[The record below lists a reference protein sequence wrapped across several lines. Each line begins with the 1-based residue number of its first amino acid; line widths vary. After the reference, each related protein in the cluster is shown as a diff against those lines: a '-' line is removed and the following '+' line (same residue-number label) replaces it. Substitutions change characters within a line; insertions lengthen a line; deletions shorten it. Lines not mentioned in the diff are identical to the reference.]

1 MIGLNSLWGL
11 KKARIKS
18 HYYRTV
24 TGEGFLR
31 NAPSAYIVG
40 GDVMAKKDTYLALL
54 RRGIDDTTAQLLAD
68 AGLKIGDLKKIDSEK
83 LIENYG
89 LKPDIA
95 EGVISIITAGPQSHG
110 KERFLAKVL
119 APDRKQ
125 ESRIE
130 EMKFKRKQKDVL
142 TELAEQKE
150 RIKLAKVT
158 AFKDK
163 KLIMNRLGKTVE
175 LIVKLENSL
184 NDEGKDDQ
192 KVKIRDQL
200 ETRGLEAARDHEM
213 LELEGTPQDI
223 VDFRRKHVPALIFH
237 ACPECGDEMDPRSS
251 RDTDRSEEYA
261 LICWECE
268 TSFTPSLSDMAE
280 AKLNNGSRIIIDVD
294 KAPRNPVP
302 PKPANLGL
310 TDVNEQLRKD
320 LEATGATADLISAE
334 VESSGLTGGLM
345 DINDWIDQT
354 LAVKGYI
361 QAQEDREDFILRT
374 GAGATKFNKWM
385 KKAGLFFNKQ
395 TGRWTRNKPGR

>member
-1 MIGLNSLWGL
+1 MTGSTSPWGL

-200 ETRGLEAARDHEM
+200 ETRGLEAARDHEL

-251 RDTDRSEEYA
+251 RDDSRNGEYA

-310 TDVNEQLRKD
+310 NEVNEQLRRD

-334 VESSGLTGGLM
+334 VESAGLTGGLM

>member
-1 MIGLNSLWGL
+1 
-11 KKARIKS
+11 
-18 HYYRTV
+18 
-24 TGEGFLR
+24 
-31 NAPSAYIVG
+31 
-40 GDVMAKKDTYLALL
+40 MAKKDTYLALL

-200 ETRGLEAARDHEM
+200 ETRGLEAARDHEL

-251 RDTDRSEEYA
+251 RDPDRNDEYA

-302 PKPANLGL
+302 PKPANLGFN
-310 TDVNEQLRKD
+310 DVNEQLRKD

-334 VESSGLTGGLM
+334 VESAGLTGGLM

-395 TGRWTRNKPGR
+395 TGRWTRHKDMR